1 MRMRC
6 GRVYEKHHHE
16 GTQHTPTV
24 LKTGPRNVV
33 QMRQIGIKVKV
44 VHSLC
49 FRGCR
54 HRAKSP
60 PPARSN
66 TLLFVAFA
74 PLFGNMKQYDREG
87 KVAAST

>member
-1 MRMRC
+1 MKC
-6 GRVYEKHHHE
+6 GRVYEKHVHE
-16 GTQHTPTV
+16 REQNTPTV
-24 LKTGPRNVV
+24 KKQSPRDVI
-33 QMRQIGIKVKV
+33 QMRQIAIKVKV
-44 VHSLC
+44 FHRLF

-74 PLFGNMKQYDREG
+74 PLFENMKQYD
-87 KVAAST
+87 